1 MTDKPLV
8 SIVCPC
14 YNEEAMLPLYYDA
27 MLERV
32 FSRLPDYRFELI
44 LINDGS
50 KDGTLKLLRSLSG
63 RDERVKYISFSRNFG
78 KEAAMYAGLKHANG
92 DYICVMDCDLQ
103 DPPEIIEEML
113 ARLADE
119 DVDCVATRRVTRKGE
134 PKIRSAFARAFYRLI
149 NRISDTEFVDGAR
162 DYRMMR
168 RCVTDAVLQLGEYH
182 RFSKGI
188 FMWVGFDTVW
198 LEYENVE
205 RAAGETKWSF
215 WKLAR
220 YAVEGIVS
228 FSTVPLQIATAAG
241 GIVSALALI
250 YMVIPRGYRHDL
262 GNPVAG
268 YRRCWRLFCFL
279 ADLSCSH
286 SASLANMS
294 RAPICRS
301 SSARSIS
308 RKKAI
313 CVKTDGSKTTK
324 RKGRNFRPVYLRRMC
339 NYSLVYHPVV
349 DAR

>member
-1 MTDKPLV
+1 MSDKPLV
-8 SIVCPC
+8 SIICPC

-27 MLERV
+27 MQERV

-44 LINDGS
+44 FVNDGS
-50 KDGTLKLLRSLSG
+50 KDGTLKLLRSLAG

-78 KEAAMYAGLKHANG
+78 KEAAMYAGLKHASG
-92 DYICVMDCDLQ
+92 EFICVMDCDLQ

-113 ARLADE
+113 TRLEDE
-119 DVDCVATRRVTRKGE
+119 DIDCVATRRVTRKGE
-134 PKIRSAFARAFYRLI
+134 PKIRSAFARSFYRLI

-250 YMVIPRGYRHDL
+250 YMVIRVVIAL
-262 GNPVAG
+262 IWGNPVAG
-268 YRRCWRLFCFL
+268 YPSLLAIMLFLGGFILL
-279 ADLSCSH
+279 ALGIIGEYV
-286 SASLANMS
+286 ARTYMQVKQ
-294 RAPICRS
+294 RPIYIEKES
-301 SSARSIS
+301 NLHES
-308 RKKAI
+308 
-313 CVKTDGSKTTK
+313 
-324 RKGRNFRPVYLRRMC
+324 
-339 NYSLVYHPVV
+339 
-349 DAR
+349 